1 MTVDREKHPLQ
12 LLPDNGQPTTANRP
26 LMTDLTSAVITLF
39 LIMDPLGNVPVFL
52 SILKDVPPA
61 RRRIILMREVVI
73 AYIVLLAFLLLGR
86 HLLRILHLE
95 QETISIAGGIVLFLI
110 ALRMIFPSSGGLH
123 ADTPEG
129 EPFVV
134 PLAIPLIAG
143 PSTLAALLLLQRSE
157 PGATWELLLAV
168 TIAWVLTAAILLA
181 APFFY
186 RVLHQRGL
194 IAMER
199 LMGML
204 LVMVSVQMLM
214 NGVSRF
220 VHAN

>member
-1 MTVDREKHPLQ
+1 MK
-12 LLPDNGQPTTANRP
+12 
-26 LMTDLTSAVITLF
+26 DLTSAVVTLF
-39 LIMDPLGNVPVFL
+39 LIMDPLGNVPIFL
-52 SILKDVPPA
+52 SILKDVSPE
-61 RRRIILMREVVI
+61 RRRVILLREVLI
-73 AYIVLLAFLLLGR
+73 AYVVLLVFLFLG
-86 HLLRILHLE
+86 HHILQVLHLE

-110 ALRMIFPSSGGLH
+110 ALRMIFPSPGGLH
-123 ADTPEG
+123 ADSPEG

-143 PSTLAALLLLQRSE
+143 PSTLAALLLLQRTE
-157 PGATWELLLAV
+157 PGATWDLWIAV
-168 TIAWVLTAAILLA
+168 TIAWGLTAVILLA

-186 RVLHQRGL
+186 RILRQRGL

-214 NGVSRF
+214 NGIRSI
-220 VHAN
+220 

>member
-1 MTVDREKHPLQ
+1 
-12 LLPDNGQPTTANRP
+12 
-26 LMTDLTSAVITLF
+26 MTDLTSAVLTLF
-39 LIMDPLGNVPVFL
+39 LIMDPLGNIPIFL
-52 SILKDVPPA
+52 SILKDVSPA
-61 RRRIILMREVVI
+61 RRRQILMREVLI
-73 AYIVLLAFLLLGR
+73 AYVVLLVFLFLGEYI
-86 HLLRILHLE
+86 LQVLHLE

-110 ALRMIFPSSGGLH
+110 ALRMIFPSHGGFT

-129 EPFVV
+129 EPLIV

-143 PSTLAALLLLQRSE
+143 PSTLAMLMLLQRSE
-157 PGATWELLLAV
+157 TGASALELWVAV
-168 TIAWVLTAAILLA
+168 TIAWALTAVILLA

-204 LVMVSVQMLM
+204 LVMISVQMLM
-214 NGVSRF
+214 NGIR
-220 VHAN
+220 AG